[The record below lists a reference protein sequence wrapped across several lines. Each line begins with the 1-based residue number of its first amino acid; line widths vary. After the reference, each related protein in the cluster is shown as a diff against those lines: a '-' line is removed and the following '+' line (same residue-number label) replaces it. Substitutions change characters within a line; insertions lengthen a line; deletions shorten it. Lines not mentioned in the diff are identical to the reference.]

1 MDRADACAGQSRRTR
16 IYLSNPADAPG
27 CGLASAGMVTKDMEK
42 KLVGCGL
49 MDREREGDGGLKMK
63 GRLWP
68 DHKSMATVQIPL
80 YLSMGP
86 WLFQSMATV
95 QNQLSPWSKQM
106 LGVTSN
112 VAAEFAG
119 GRSAEFARG
128 TKTSVEPS
136 NVARGGLQQSTM
148 TILAEA

>member
-1 MDRADACAGQSRRTR
+1 
-16 IYLSNPADAPG
+16 
-27 CGLASAGMVTKDMEK
+27 MEN

-119 GRSAEFARG
+119 GA
-128 TKTSVEPS
+128 KTSVEPS
-136 NVARGGLQQSTM
+136 NVARGGYNRGMYPLESSK
-148 TILAEA
+148 